1 MPTTWATD
9 RRKDDPRI
17 INLQESID
25 ALRKELIGITRE
37 VGEAKS
43 GQSVLVEHVRDLLKI
58 LKETSLESAKVG
70 AYLETLVDKVNVH
83 GERMGKVLDWM
94 ATHIEEHRHTTFD
107 KSMNNW
113 FGGNMG
119 QLIWIILAAI
129 AGGLG
134 TRILERIF

>member
-1 MPTTWATD
+1 MVASTATD

-17 INLQESID
+17 ITLQESMD
-25 ALRKELIGITRE
+25 ALRREIIGVTRE

-43 GQSVLVEHVRDLLKI
+43 GQSVLVEYVRDLLKI
-58 LKETSLESAKVG
+58 LKETSLESAKV
-70 AYLETLVDKVNVH
+70 AANLDTLVDKVNVH
-83 GERMGKVLDWM
+83 GDRMGKVLDWM
-94 ATHIEEHRHTTFD
+94 AAHVEEHKHTTFD

-113 FGGNMG
+113 FGGNIG